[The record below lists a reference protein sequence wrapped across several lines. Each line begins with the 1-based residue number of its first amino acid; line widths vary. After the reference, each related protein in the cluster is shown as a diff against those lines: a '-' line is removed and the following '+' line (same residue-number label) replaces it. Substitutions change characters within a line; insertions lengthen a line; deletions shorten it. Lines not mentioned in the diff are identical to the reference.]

1 MIAGPVVI
9 LAMVGW
15 LAGFGGPDAS
25 AGGAEAAWILLTST
39 PWALGWLL
47 AAVGLGWPLRCWL
60 LGCHPDALAIQV
72 GLGVA
77 AMMVLDA
84 GLGALGVLQW
94 GGSIGAWALIVI
106 GLGLLT
112 RQLRL
117 ASRTA
122 PVLPLLAWTA
132 VPAVAVLLVAA
143 CSAPGWL
150 WASEF
155 GGYDALSYHLQLPS
169 EWQANGR
176 IVPLEHNVY
185 SWLPG
190 YVEAAYYHLMVL
202 IGDGLGAVYACQLLH
217 AMFALLTAAIVGRIA
232 WRHGGPFAGAIA
244 AVVFV
249 GTPWVVVVGS
259 LGYNEMAVTLLLAAG
274 LLVVGDESVETP
286 GAAAA
291 VGILAAAACGAK
303 LTAVGFAAAPLAL
316 LLLVSTRPR
325 RWPMLVAVAAGS
337 FVVCVLPWLVRNG
350 AYSGNPLFP
359 FATEVLGLGHW
370 TADQA
375 ESWSRGHAAG
385 TGLPGRIG
393 GAWQQ
398 LFRYGL
404 GSNPDPSEPWLP
416 QWSLLPWLAIAG
428 VAVSVARTSWRR
440 PALRIAL
447 VLAVQLVFWIGWTHV
462 KSRFMVPAVVPGA
475 LAVAIGVAAARQ
487 RLRAGGARICADAT
501 VAVAALAWC
510 VLPGAIYLREADG
523 APAAMI
529 GMASTISGDALTPGQ
544 RRELSGRTPPLTIN
558 TALPAAAMVLLIG
571 DATPL
576 YYRAAIAYQTTWDRG
591 PLSMAM
597 RAHPDDPAAWL
608 GDLRE
613 EGFTH
618 MLVAPTMLR
627 IWQRSGWNDPLI
639 TAARVID
646 AADRY
651 ADLQRVFPDGQRL
664 YTLR

>member
-1 MIAGPVVI
+1 MDRARLETDSRLAMIAGPVVI

-217 AMFALLTAAIVGRIA
+217 AMFALLTAAIAGRVA
-232 WRHGGPFAGAIA
+232 WRYGGPLAGAVA
-244 AVVFV
+244 AVVIV

-274 LLVVGDESVETP
+274 LLVVGDESIDTP
-286 GAAAA
+286 GAAGAL
-291 VGILAAAACGAK
+291 GILVAAACGAK
-303 LTAVGFAAAPLAL
+303 LTAVGFVAAPLAL
-316 LLLVSTRPR
+316 LLLVSTRPQR
-325 RWPMLVAVAAGS
+325 RLLFAAVAAGS
-337 FVVCVLPWLVRNG
+337 VLVCLGPWLVRNG

-359 FATEVLGLGHW
+359 FATGVLGLGHW

-375 ESWSRGHAAG
+375 GSWSRGHAAG
-385 TGLPGRIG
+385 TGFAGRV
-393 GAWQQ
+393 GAIWHQV
-398 LFRYGL
+398 FRYGL
-404 GSNPDPSEPWLP
+404 GANPDPTEPWLP

-428 VAVSVARTSWRR
+428 LAVSAARTPWRR
-440 PALRIAL
+440 PALRIGL
-447 VLAVQLVFWIGWTHV
+447 VLAVQLVFWIGWTHL

-475 LAVAIGVAAARQ
+475 LAVAVGVAAVAD
-487 RLRAGGARICADAT
+487 RLRAGTLMVVMG
-501 VAVAALAWC
+501 VMGVMAALLWC
-510 VLPGAIYLREADG
+510 CLPGAIYLREADG
-523 APAAMI
+523 APAARI
-529 GMASTISGDALTPGQ
+529 GMARIVSAV
-544 RRELSGRTPPLTIN
+544 
-558 TALPAAAMVLLIG
+558 ALPSAATVLLVG

-576 YYRAAIAYQTTWDRG
+576 YYRGDVAYQTTWDRG
-591 PLSMAM
+591 PLSSAM
-597 RAHPDDPAAWL
+597 RASPDDPAAWL
-608 GDLRE
+608 DDLRE
-613 EGFTH
+613 KGFTH
-618 MLVAPTMLR
+618 ILVAPRMLR
-627 IWQRSGWNDPLI
+627 IWQGSGWNDPLI
-639 TAARVID
+639 TAERVID

-651 ADLQRVFPDGQRL
+651 AILELVSPGGERL
-664 YTLR
+664 YRLR